1 MTPST
6 PKPTYHAYLIRLWA
20 AHEQDQVVW
29 RASLENPRT
38 RELLGFTSLERLFA
52 FLQDQ
57 TALFT
62 EDQEQGRLLNKERPG
77 QISFK
82 KE

>member
-6 PKPTYHAYLIRLWA
+6 PKSSYHAYLIRLWS
-20 AHEQDQVVW
+20 AHEQGQVVW
-29 RASLENPRT
+29 RASLENPHTGER
-38 RELLGFTSLERLFA
+38 LAFTSLQRLFA

-62 EDQEQGRLLNKERPG
+62 EDEEQWPILK
-77 QISFK
+77 
-82 KE
+82 